1 MYKDFFGFKQPPFPI
16 TPNPNF
22 FYLSSEHLEA
32 LDHLIYGI
40 NNGEGFLL
48 LVGGIGTGK
57 TTISRVLLEKLGDNL
72 KTSLILNPF
81 INELEFLQTILWDF
95 GLIPEDNSKKS
106 LLDQLND
113 FLLHDV
119 AAKGKR
125 ALLIIDEA
133 QNLGLDILEQV
144 RILSNL
150 ETNKEKLLQILLIGQ
165 EELYFKLQL
174 PELRQLNQRISVRY
188 YLKPLK
194 KKEVAEYI
202 YHRINKGEPAVE
214 IKFSKKA
221 IKRIYKFSGGIPR
234 VINMLCDRAL
244 LAAFVQE
251 KTSISPVMVKKAEKS
266 LRGENFDELDK
277 EQEKRGLFKKI
288 FKRKKARE
296 MKNEFNL

>member
-16 TPNPNF
+16 TPNPEF

-57 TTISRVLLEKLGDNL
+57 TTISRVLLEKLKDNVI
-72 KTSLILNPF
+72 TSLILNPF
-81 INELEFLQTILWDF
+81 INELEFLQSIIWDF
-95 GLIPEDNSKKS
+95 GLIPENSSKKG

-133 QNLGLDILEQV
+133 QNLGLDVLEQV

-150 ETNKEKLLQILLIGQ
+150 ETDKEKLLQILLIGQ

-194 KKEVAEYI
+194 KREVKKYI
-202 YHRINKGEPAVE
+202 YHRINKGEPVLK
-214 IKFSKKA
+214 IKFTRKA
-221 IKRIYKFSGGIPR
+221 IKKIFIFSRGIPR

-251 KTSISPVMVKKAEKS
+251 KTTITSSMVKKAEKS
-266 LRGENFDELDK
+266 LHGENFDELDK
-277 EQEKRGLFKKI
+277 KIKNRGFIKKLLN
-288 FKRKKARE
+288 KDKGVRD
-296 MKNEFNL
+296 EFDI